1 MLSSHQLASLKEQ
14 LEELKEELK
23 GTLNQ
28 TAMDE
33 NERGL
38 KDAVDELSSY
48 DNHPADL
55 GTELFEREKD
65 HAIEDHTAN
74 ELEKVYHALH
84 AMAVGTYGNCV
95 VCGAEI
101 PYERL
106 EVIPYAVYCIEHTPD
121 RTIAT
126 DRPVEEQLLKPA
138 SRDSFDRNLSPYV
151 NDGLDTFQEVARY
164 GTSETPADFTGYFE
178 EYGNLYEDRD
188 DHEGF
193 TEEIESF
200 IASDITGE
208 EIIIT
213 PSKTHE
219 QYEEMLDDED
229 IESSIGNIPFH
240 KTDGYE
246 EE

>member
-1 MLSSHQLASLKEQ
+1 MLSSQQIASLKEQ
-14 LEELKEELK
+14 LEQMKEELK
-23 GTLNQ
+23 GTLDQ
-28 TAMDE
+28 TAWDE

-38 KDAVDELSSY
+38 KDSVTELSSY

-74 ELEKVYHALH
+74 ELEKVYQALH
-84 AMAVGTYGNCV
+84 AMASGTYGNCV

-106 EVIPYAVYCIEHTPD
+106 EVIPYSGYCIEHTPD

-126 DRPVEEQLLKPA
+126 DRPVEEQLLEPA
-138 SRDSFDRNLSPYV
+138 SRDSFDRNRTDYI

-164 GTSETPADFTGYFE
+164 GTSETPADFTGYYE
-178 EYGNLYEDRD
+178 EYDNLYEDRD

-193 TEEIESF
+193 TEAIESF

-213 PSKTHE
+213 PSKSHE
-219 QYEEMLDDED
+219 QYEEMLDDAD
-229 IESSIGNIPFH
+229 TESIIGNIPLH